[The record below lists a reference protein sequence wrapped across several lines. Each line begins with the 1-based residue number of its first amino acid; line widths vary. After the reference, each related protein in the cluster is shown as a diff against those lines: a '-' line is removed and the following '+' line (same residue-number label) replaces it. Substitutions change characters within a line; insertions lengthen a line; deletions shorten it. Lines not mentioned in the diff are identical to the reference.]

1 MSHVNHD
8 QASQPASAS
17 WPAHKSC
24 LSVTARVNSIEQKWA
39 SWENSKRRSSSD
51 GPCQGQLVDGLRHWC
66 LGGQWAELVH
76 LEIWTRILYTHNGRK
91 CRSQTSDLWADA
103 ATVVGRVREEEE
115 KARNKVKAHEKVE
128 KLRVRN
134 TVVSLIFRL
143 CETTY
148 KQWICWDY
156 IAN

>member
-1 MSHVNHD
+1 M
-8 QASQPASAS
+8 
-17 WPAHKSC
+17 KSNFR
-24 LSVTARVNSIEQKWA
+24 LMNRT
-39 SWENSKRRSSSD
+39 
-51 GPCQGQLVDGLRHWC
+51 
-66 LGGQWAELVH
+66 
-76 LEIWTRILYTHNGRK
+76 
-91 CRSQTSDLWADA
+91 DA

-148 KQWICWDY
+148 KQRIC
-156 IAN
+156 